1 MIRTLVM
8 RVALG
13 ATMVLASMGAQA
25 QGKDFN
31 QLKQIEGVEHVHI
44 GKFLLNL
51 ASKNDEGELDLGEDL
66 SFNIKDG
73 DLLKKI
79 DDIRVFNTEEES
91 AVVKMSKKVKSVLSG
106 KGWEPLI
113 DIKDE
118 DGQKVKMYQAKR
130 GKHSTMVIF
139 AEEDDEASL
148 VVITGKVDFAE
159 LVAQEMNEEEKA
171 QKMSLS
177 VKTHQ
182 WEDDDEDKKEPRK
195 FRDCLIVIDGKVYP
209 NLHTQTEAAK
219 YIYEHNMEWNGI
231 PKVLEGKD
239 VKKKYPDT
247 KKKVAFEYTT
257 TNNNPNI

>member
-1 MIRTLVM
+1 M
-8 RVALG
+8 
-13 ATMVLASMGAQA
+13 
-25 QGKDFN
+25 
-31 QLKQIEGVEHVHI
+31 
-44 GKFLLNL
+44 
-51 ASKNDEGELDLGEDL
+51 
-66 SFNIKDG
+66 
-73 DLLKKI
+73 
-79 DDIRVFNTEEES
+79 
-91 AVVKMSKKVKSVLSG
+91 
-106 KGWEPLI
+106 
-113 DIKDE
+113 
-118 DGQKVKMYQAKR
+118 
-130 GKHSTMVIF
+130 
-139 AEEDDEASL
+139 
-148 VVITGKVDFAE
+148 VITGKVEFAE
-159 LVAQEMNEEEKA
+159 LVDQEMNEEEKA

-182 WEDDDEDKKEPRK
+182 WEDDDEDEKEPRK